1 MKSLSP
7 IPTWILAIL
16 LALLFT
22 AVGLSKVGGPSAARW
37 NGRFQNW
44 GYPAGSAHI
53 VGVIEIASGLAL
65 LLPWTR
71 RTAAASLTIVML
83 GAFVTHLIHG
93 EFVRLVSPVLF
104 GTLSFLL
111 FFFPCRAKP
120 ALPTS

>member
-7 IPTWILAIL
+7 VPTWILAIL

-22 AVGLSKVGGPSAARW
+22 AVGLSKLRGPSAPVW
-37 NGRFQNW
+37 SERFQNW
-44 GYPAGSAHI
+44 GYPAGSAHL
-53 VGVIEIASGLAL
+53 VGVIEIASALAL

-71 RTAAASLTIVML
+71 RVAAASLTIVML
-83 GAFVTHLIHG
+83 GAFATHLIHG
-93 EFVRLVSPVLF
+93 EIIRLISPVLF

-111 FFFPCRAKP
+111 FFVPSRAKP